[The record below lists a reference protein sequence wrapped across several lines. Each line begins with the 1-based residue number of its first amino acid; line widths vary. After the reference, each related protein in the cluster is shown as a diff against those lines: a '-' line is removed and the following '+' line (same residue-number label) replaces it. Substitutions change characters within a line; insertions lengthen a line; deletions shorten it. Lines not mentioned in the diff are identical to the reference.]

1 MKYQIR
7 YQTLKMADLVHPP
20 YNPRVQIER
29 DTPEYDALKRSLEQ
43 HELVEP
49 LVVNLCNMHCV
60 GGNQRLTVM
69 RDMGVEEETCVVIE
83 QPDELKEKEL
93 CLALNKIKGR
103 WDTEK
108 TGELL
113 RDDAVLDFETGFDL
127 DEVKS
132 YRAIEEAAA
141 TDGDDLDELE
151 DDTEEPDTLDEL
163 EEAAEDELEDD
174 TEEPDTLDELE
185 EAAEDELEDDT
196 EEPEAYGTSAKIGQI
211 KIKLTADEYDELL
224 NDIRDNGI
232 FAEKDISAEMKRR
245 ILKND

>member
-7 YQTLKMADLVHPP
+7 YQTLKLADLVHPP

-113 RDDAVLDFETGFDL
+113 RDDAVLDFETGFNL

-132 YRAIEEAAA
+132 YRAIEEATA
-141 TDGDDLDELE
+141 TGGDDL
-151 DDTEEPDTLDEL
+151 
-163 EEAAEDELEDD
+163 DELEDD

-224 NDIRDNGI
+224 NSIRDDGI

>member
-7 YQTLKMADLVHPP
+7 YQTLKLADLVHPP

-113 RDDAVLDFETGFDL
+113 RDDAVLDFETGFNL

-132 YRAIEEAAA
+132 YRAIEEATA
-141 TDGDDLDELE
+141 TGGDDL
-151 DDTEEPDTLDEL
+151 
-163 EEAAEDELEDD
+163 
-174 TEEPDTLDELE
+174 
-185 EAAEDELEDDT
+185 DELEDDT

-224 NDIRDNGI
+224 NSIRDDGI

>member
-7 YQTLKMADLVHPP
+7 YQTLKLADLVHPP

-132 YRAIEEAAA
+132 YRAIEEATA
-141 TDGDDLDELE
+141 TGGDDL
-151 DDTEEPDTLDEL
+151 
-163 EEAAEDELEDD
+163 
-174 TEEPDTLDELE
+174 
-185 EAAEDELEDDT
+185 DELEDDT

-224 NDIRDNGI
+224 NSIRDDGI

>member
-7 YQTLKMADLVHPP
+7 YQTLKLADLVHPP

-127 DEVKS
+127 DEVKA
-132 YRAIEEAAA
+132 YRAIEEATA

-151 DDTEEPDTLDEL
+151 DDTEEPDALDEL

-174 TEEPDTLDELE
+174 TEEPD
-185 EAAEDELEDDT
+185 
-196 EEPEAYGTSAKIGQI
+196 AYGTSAKIGQI

-224 NDIRDNGI
+224 NSIRDDGI

>member
-7 YQTLKMADLVHPP
+7 YQTLKLADLVHPP

-132 YRAIEEAAA
+132 YRAIEEATA
-141 TDGDDLDELE
+141 TGGDDLDELE

-174 TEEPDTLDELE
+174 TEEP
-185 EAAEDELEDDT
+185 
-196 EEPEAYGTSAKIGQI
+196 EAYGISAKIGQI

-224 NDIRDNGI
+224 NSIRDDGI

>member
-7 YQTLKMADLVHPP
+7 YQTLKLADLVHPP

-132 YRAIEEAAA
+132 YRAIEEA

-151 DDTEEPDTLDEL
+151 NDTEEPDSLDEL
-163 EEAAEDELEDD
+163 EEAAEDELEN
-174 TEEPDTLDELE
+174 
-185 EAAEDELEDDT
+185 DT

-224 NDIRDNGI
+224 NGIRDDGI

>member
-1 MKYQIR
+1 MKYKIR
-7 YQTLKMADLVHPP
+7 YQTLKLADLVHPP

-132 YRAIEEAAA
+132 YRAIEEATA
-141 TDGDDLDELE
+141 TGGDDL
-151 DDTEEPDTLDEL
+151 
-163 EEAAEDELEDD
+163 DELEDD

-224 NDIRDNGI
+224 NGIRDDGI

>member
-7 YQTLKMADLVHPP
+7 YQTLKLADLVHPQ

-132 YRAIEEAAA
+132 YRAIEEATA

-151 DDTEEPDTLDEL
+151 DDTEEPDTI
-163 EEAAEDELEDD
+163 
-174 TEEPDTLDELE
+174 DELE

-211 KIKLTADEYDELL
+211 KIKLTADEYDDLL
-224 NDIRDNGI
+224 NGIRDDGI

>member
-174 TEEPDTLDELE
+174 TEEP
-185 EAAEDELEDDT
+185 
-196 EEPEAYGTSAKIGQI
+196 EAYGTSAKIGQI

>member
-7 YQTLKMADLVHPP
+7 YQTLKLADLVHPP

-132 YRAIEEAAA
+132 YRAIEEATA
-141 TDGDDLDELE
+141 TGGDDLDELE
-151 DDTEEPDTLDEL
+151 V
-163 EEAAEDELEDD
+163 A

-224 NDIRDNGI
+224 NGIRDDGI

>member
-7 YQTLKMADLVHPP
+7 YQTLKLADLVHPP

-49 LVVNLCNMHCV
+49 LVVNLCNMHSA

-132 YRAIEEAAA
+132 YRAIEEATA

-151 DDTEEPDTLDEL
+151 DDTEEPDTI
-163 EEAAEDELEDD
+163 
-174 TEEPDTLDELE
+174 DELE

-211 KIKLTADEYDELL
+211 KIKLTADEYDDLL
-224 NDIRDNGI
+224 NGIRDEGI

>member
-7 YQTLKMADLVHPP
+7 YQTLKLADLVHPP

-132 YRAIEEAAA
+132 YRAIEEATA

-151 DDTEEPDTLDEL
+151 DG
-163 EEAAEDELEDD
+163 

-211 KIKLTADEYDELL
+211 KIKLTADEYDDLL
-224 NDIRDNGI
+224 NSIRDDGI

>member
-174 TEEPDTLDELE
+174 TEEP
-185 EAAEDELEDDT
+185 
-196 EEPEAYGTSAKIGQI
+196 EAYGTSAKIGQI

-245 ILKND
+245 ILKNV

>member
-7 YQTLKMADLVHPP
+7 YQTLKLADLVHPP

-108 TGELL
+108 TGKLL

-132 YRAIEEAAA
+132 YRAIEEATATA

-151 DDTEEPDTLDEL
+151 DDTEEPD
-163 EEAAEDELEDD
+163 
-174 TEEPDTLDELE
+174 PLDELE

-224 NDIRDNGI
+224 NGIRDDGI

>member
-7 YQTLKMADLVHPP
+7 YQTLKLADLVHPP

-132 YRAIEEAAA
+132 YRAIEEATA
-141 TDGDDLDELE
+141 TGGDDL
-151 DDTEEPDTLDEL
+151 
-163 EEAAEDELEDD
+163 DELEDD

-211 KIKLTADEYDELL
+211 KIKLTADEYDDLL
-224 NDIRDNGI
+224 NSIRDDGI

>member
-7 YQTLKMADLVHPP
+7 YQTLKLADLVHPP

-151 DDTEEPDTLDEL
+151 DDTE
-163 EEAAEDELEDD
+163 
-174 TEEPDTLDELE
+174 
-185 EAAEDELEDDT
+185 DELEDDT

-224 NDIRDNGI
+224 NGIRDDGI

>member
-7 YQTLKMADLVHPP
+7 YQTLKLADLVHPP

-132 YRAIEEAAA
+132 YRAIEEATA
-141 TDGDDLDELE
+141 TGGDGL
-151 DDTEEPDTLDEL
+151 
-163 EEAAEDELEDD
+163 DELEDD

-224 NDIRDNGI
+224 NSIRDDGI

>member
-7 YQTLKMADLVHPP
+7 YQTLKLADLVHPP

-127 DEVKS
+127 DEVNS
-132 YRAIEEAAA
+132 YRAIEEATA
-141 TDGDDLDELE
+141 TDGDDL
-151 DDTEEPDTLDEL
+151 
-163 EEAAEDELEDD
+163 
-174 TEEPDTLDELE
+174 
-185 EAAEDELEDDT
+185 DELEDDT

-224 NDIRDNGI
+224 NGIRDDGI

>member
-7 YQTLKMADLVHPP
+7 YQTLKLADLVHPP

-132 YRAIEEAAA
+132 YRAIEEATA
-141 TDGDDLDELE
+141 TGGDDL
-151 DDTEEPDTLDEL
+151 
-163 EEAAEDELEDD
+163 DELEDD

-211 KIKLTADEYDELL
+211 KIKLTADKYDELL
-224 NDIRDNGI
+224 NSIRDDGI

>member
-7 YQTLKMADLVHPP
+7 YQTLKLADLVHPP

-113 RDDAVLDFETGFDL
+113 RDDAVLDFETDFDL

-132 YRAIEEAAA
+132 YRAIEEATA
-141 TDGDDLDELE
+141 TGGDDL
-151 DDTEEPDTLDEL
+151 
-163 EEAAEDELEDD
+163 DELEDD

-224 NDIRDNGI
+224 NSIRDDGI

>member
-7 YQTLKMADLVHPP
+7 YQTLKLAELVHPP

-132 YRAIEEAAA
+132 YRAIEEATA
-141 TDGDDLDELE
+141 TGGDDLDELE
-151 DDTEEPDTLDEL
+151 DDTEEPDTLDV
-163 EEAAEDELEDD
+163 
-174 TEEPDTLDELE
+174 LE

-224 NDIRDNGI
+224 NSIRDDGI

>member
-7 YQTLKMADLVHPP
+7 YQSLKLADLVHPP

-113 RDDAVLDFETGFDL
+113 RDDAVLDYETGFDL

-132 YRAIEEAAA
+132 YRAIEEATA
-141 TDGDDLDELE
+141 TDGDDL
-151 DDTEEPDTLDEL
+151 
-163 EEAAEDELEDD
+163 DELEDD

-224 NDIRDNGI
+224 NSIRDDGI

>member
-7 YQTLKMADLVHPP
+7 YQTLKLADLVHPP

-132 YRAIEEAAA
+132 YRAIEEATA

-151 DDTEEPDTLDEL
+151 DDTEEPN
-163 EEAAEDELEDD
+163 
-174 TEEPDTLDELE
+174 TLDELE

-224 NDIRDNGI
+224 NSIRDDGI
-232 FAEKDISAEMKRR
+232 FAEKDISSEMKRR

>member
-7 YQTLKMADLVHPP
+7 YQTLKLADLVHPP

-132 YRAIEEAAA
+132 YRAIEEATAI
-141 TDGDDLDELE
+141 TE
-151 DDTEEPDTLDEL
+151 DID
-163 EEAAEDELEDD
+163 AR
-174 TEEPDTLDELE
+174 
-185 EAAEDELEDDT
+185 
-196 EEPEAYGTSAKIGQI
+196 
-211 KIKLTADEYDELL
+211 YDS
-224 NDIRDNGI
+224 
-232 FAEKDISAEMKRR
+232 FANA
-245 ILKND
+245 

>member
-7 YQTLKMADLVHPP
+7 YQTLKLADLVHPP

-132 YRAIEEAAA
+132 YRAIEEATATA
-141 TDGDDLDELE
+141 TDGDDL
-151 DDTEEPDTLDEL
+151 
-163 EEAAEDELEDD
+163 DELEDD

-224 NDIRDNGI
+224 NGIRDDGI

>member
-7 YQTLKMADLVHPP
+7 YQTLKLADLVHPP

-132 YRAIEEAAA
+132 YRAIEEATA
-141 TDGDDLDELE
+141 TDGDGDDLDELE
-151 DDTEEPDTLDEL
+151 DDTEEPDS
-163 EEAAEDELEDD
+163 
-174 TEEPDTLDELE
+174 LDELE

-224 NDIRDNGI
+224 NGIRDDGI

>member
-7 YQTLKMADLVHPP
+7 YQTLKLADLVHPP

-132 YRAIEEAAA
+132 YRAIEEATA
-141 TDGDDLDELE
+141 TDGDDL
-151 DDTEEPDTLDEL
+151 
-163 EEAAEDELEDD
+163 
-174 TEEPDTLDELE
+174 
-185 EAAEDELEDDT
+185 DELEDDT

-224 NDIRDNGI
+224 NGIRDDGI
-232 FAEKDISAEMKRR
+232 FAEKDISVEMKRR
-245 ILKND
+245 VLKND

>member
-7 YQTLKMADLVHPP
+7 YQTLKLADLVHPP

-93 CLALNKIKGR
+93 CLALNKIKGC

-132 YRAIEEAAA
+132 YRAIEEATA
-141 TDGDDLDELE
+141 TGGDDL
-151 DDTEEPDTLDEL
+151 
-163 EEAAEDELEDD
+163 DELEDD

-224 NDIRDNGI
+224 NSIRDDGI

>member
-7 YQTLKMADLVHPP
+7 YQTLKLADLVHPP

-132 YRAIEEAAA
+132 YRAIEEATA
-141 TDGDDLDELE
+141 TDGDDLDELK
-151 DDTEEPDTLDEL
+151 DDTEEPD
-163 EEAAEDELEDD
+163 A
-174 TEEPDTLDELE
+174 LDELE

-224 NDIRDNGI
+224 NSIRDDGI
-232 FAEKDISAEMKRR
+232 FADKDISAEMKRR

>member
-7 YQTLKMADLVHPP
+7 YQTLKLADLVHPP

-29 DTPEYDALKRSLEQ
+29 DTPEYNALKRSLEQ

-69 RDMGVEEETCVVIE
+69 RDMGVEKETCVVIE

-132 YRAIEEAAA
+132 YRAIEEATA
-141 TDGDDLDELE
+141 TDGDDL
-151 DDTEEPDTLDEL
+151 
-163 EEAAEDELEDD
+163 
-174 TEEPDTLDELE
+174 
-185 EAAEDELEDDT
+185 DELEDDT

-224 NDIRDNGI
+224 NGIRDDGI

>member
-1 MKYQIR
+1 MEPIKTQVFRLDDI
-7 YQTLKMADLVHPP
+7 KPAP
-20 YNPRVQIER
+20 YNPRVELTAKDR
-29 DTPEYDALKRSLEQ
+29 EFKALTASIEQ

-132 YRAIEEAAA
+132 YRAIEEASA
-141 TDGDDLDELE
+141 TDGDDL
-151 DDTEEPDTLDEL
+151 
-163 EEAAEDELEDD
+163 DELEDD

>member
-7 YQTLKMADLVHPP
+7 YQTLKLADLVHPP

-43 HELVEP
+43 NELVEP

-113 RDDAVLDFETGFDL
+113 RDDAVLNFETGFDL

-132 YRAIEEAAA
+132 YRAIEEATA
-141 TDGDDLDELE
+141 TDGDDL
-151 DDTEEPDTLDEL
+151 
-163 EEAAEDELEDD
+163 DELEDD

-224 NDIRDNGI
+224 NGIRDDGV

>member
-7 YQTLKMADLVHPP
+7 YQTLKLAELVHPP

-132 YRAIEEAAA
+132 YRAIEEATA
-141 TDGDDLDELE
+141 TGGDDLDELE
-151 DDTEEPDTLDEL
+151 DDTEEPDTLG
-163 EEAAEDELEDD
+163 
-174 TEEPDTLDELE
+174 ELE

-224 NDIRDNGI
+224 NSIRDDGI

>member
-7 YQTLKMADLVHPP
+7 YQTLKLADLVHPP

-29 DTPEYDALKRSLEQ
+29 DTPKYDALKRSLEQ

-151 DDTEEPDTLDEL
+151 DDTEEP
-163 EEAAEDELEDD
+163 
-174 TEEPDTLDELE
+174 
-185 EAAEDELEDDT
+185 
-196 EEPEAYGTSAKIGQI
+196 EAYVTSAKIGQI

-224 NDIRDNGI
+224 NGIRDDGI

>member
-7 YQTLKMADLVHPP
+7 YQTLKLADIVHPP

-141 TDGDDLDELE
+141 TDGDGLDELE
-151 DDTEEPDTLDEL
+151 DDTEEPETCC
-163 EEAAEDELEDD
+163 
-174 TEEPDTLDELE
+174 T
-185 EAAEDELEDDT
+185 
-196 EEPEAYGTSAKIGQI
+196 YAKIGHI
-211 KIKLTADEYDELL
+211 KVKLMSFEYDELL
-224 NDIRDNGI
+224 NGIRDNGI
-232 FAEKDISAEMKRR
+232 FSEMEIKAEMKRR

>member
-1 MKYQIR
+1 MKYKIR
-7 YQTLKMADLVHPP
+7 YQTLKLADLVHPP

-132 YRAIEEAAA
+132 YRAIEEATA
-141 TDGDDLDELE
+141 TGGDD
-151 DDTEEPDTLDEL
+151 
-163 EEAAEDELEDD
+163 
-174 TEEPDTLDELE
+174 LDELE

-224 NDIRDNGI
+224 NGIRDDGI

>member
-7 YQTLKMADLVHPP
+7 YQTLKLADLVHPP

-132 YRAIEEAAA
+132 YRAIEEATA
-141 TDGDDLDELE
+141 TDGDGLDELE
-151 DDTEEPDTLDEL
+151 DDTK
-163 EEAAEDELEDD
+163 
-174 TEEPDTLDELE
+174 
-185 EAAEDELEDDT
+185 
-196 EEPEAYGTSAKIGQI
+196 EPEAYGTSAKIGQI

-224 NDIRDNGI
+224 NGIRDDGI

>member
-7 YQTLKMADLVHPP
+7 YQTLKLADLVHPP

-132 YRAIEEAAA
+132 YRAIEEATA
-141 TDGDDLDELE
+141 TDGDDL
-151 DDTEEPDTLDEL
+151 
-163 EEAAEDELEDD
+163 
-174 TEEPDTLDELE
+174 
-185 EAAEDELEDDT
+185 DELEDDT

-224 NDIRDNGI
+224 NGIRDDGI

>member
-7 YQTLKMADLVHPP
+7 YQTLKLADLVHPP

-132 YRAIEEAAA
+132 YRAIEEASA
-141 TDGDDLDELE
+141 TDGDDL
-151 DDTEEPDTLDEL
+151 
-163 EEAAEDELEDD
+163 
-174 TEEPDTLDELE
+174 
-185 EAAEDELEDDT
+185 DELEDDT